1 MSISANAVNVTS
13 DKVQSVK
20 YDGQPHSFNVE
31 LSKQCDVNVK
41 YKTYSANDDTFNVN
55 EDEYTTVS
63 PPRLGNIVYIYR
75 HHHTDISFV
84 THMQDTINISAF

>member
-31 LSKQCDVNVK
+31 LSKH
-41 YKTYSANDDTFNVN
+41 SANDDTFNVT

-63 PPRLGNIVYIYR
+63 PTEIGKYRVYISSSSYGYIIR
-75 HHHTDISFV
+75 
-84 THMQDTINISAF
+84 DTYAGYNKYFGILNITEGQ